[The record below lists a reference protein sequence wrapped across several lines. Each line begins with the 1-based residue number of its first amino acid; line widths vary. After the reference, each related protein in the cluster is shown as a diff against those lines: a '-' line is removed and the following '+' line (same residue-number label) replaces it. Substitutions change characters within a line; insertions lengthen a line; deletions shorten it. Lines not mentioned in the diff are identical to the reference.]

1 MLHSENQAFM
11 TQKNAPGHP
20 YIYSFLLALELMLI
34 CALLA
39 TSSYRSERKEQE
51 AAEQRKIQEQHKEF
65 LSQKDKAAAEKN
77 FYLSPA
83 AQRFQKTLR
92 QSQKNEPAIFTLFPT
107 RVMNCISSIQKRK
120 RKAI

>member
-1 MLHSENQAFM
+1 M

-83 AQRFQKTLR
+83 AQHA
-92 QSQKNEPAIFTLFPT
+92 S
-107 RVMNCISSIQKRK
+107 
-120 RKAI
+120 